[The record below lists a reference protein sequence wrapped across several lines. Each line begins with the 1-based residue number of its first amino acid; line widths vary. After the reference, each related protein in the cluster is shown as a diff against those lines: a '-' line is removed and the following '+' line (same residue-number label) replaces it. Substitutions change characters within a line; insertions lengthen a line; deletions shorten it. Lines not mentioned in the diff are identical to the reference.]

1 MLDSIDMRVMLG
13 QELLH
18 NHPLLMMRL
27 HKAGQL
33 EAFKD
38 GRVKKA
44 KAVQKELMNGV
55 KEGDLN
61 HQRMVDE
68 VVRSQLLD
76 LPNLD
81 ESRRMVVVCLSQ
93 NR

>member
-1 MLDSIDMRVMLG
+1 MLDSLEVRVILG

-38 GRVKKA
+38 GRVKEVRA
-44 KAVQKELMNGV
+44 LQKELMNGV
-55 KEGDLN
+55 PEDDLN

-68 VVRSQLLD
+68 VVRAQLLD
-76 LPNLD
+76 LPSLD
-81 ESRRMVVVCLSQ
+81 EMM
-93 NR
+93 